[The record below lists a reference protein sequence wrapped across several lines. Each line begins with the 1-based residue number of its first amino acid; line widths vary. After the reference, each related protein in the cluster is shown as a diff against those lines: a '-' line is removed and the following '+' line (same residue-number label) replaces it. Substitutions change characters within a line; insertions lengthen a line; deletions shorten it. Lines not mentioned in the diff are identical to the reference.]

1 MPRLRHAAIA
11 LLAVA
16 FALGLAACD
25 GDTGENNEYVDEVNA
40 VSSDLLASVSSLPA
54 SGGKPGQ
61 VSRALDQVASQV
73 GTAATGLT
81 EIDPPEDVAT
91 LHDDIVTDLQTLED
105 EATNAADE
113 VKSGGAAAAL
123 GAVGRFA
130 AEANRIGA
138 EIDSSITEINSVL
151 QD

>member
-16 FALGLAACD
+16 ALGLVACD
-25 GDTGENNEYVDEVNA
+25 GDTAENNEYVDEVNA

-73 GTAATGLT
+73 GTAATDLT

-91 LHDDIVTDLQTLED
+91 LHDDIVTDLQTLEE
-105 EATNAADE
+105 EATKAAGE
-113 VKSGGAAAAL
+113 VRSGGAAAAL
-123 GAVGRFA
+123 GVVGRFV

-138 EIDSSITEINSVL
+138 EIDSSITEINIVL

>member
-16 FALGLAACD
+16 ALGLVACD
-25 GDTGENNEYVDEVNA
+25 GDTAENNEYVDEVNA

-73 GTAATGLT
+73 GTAATDLT

-91 LHDDIVTDLQTLED
+91 LHDDIVTDLQTLEE
-105 EATNAADE
+105 EATKAAGE
-113 VKSGGAAAAL
+113 VRSGGAAAAL
-123 GAVGRFA
+123 GVVGRFV